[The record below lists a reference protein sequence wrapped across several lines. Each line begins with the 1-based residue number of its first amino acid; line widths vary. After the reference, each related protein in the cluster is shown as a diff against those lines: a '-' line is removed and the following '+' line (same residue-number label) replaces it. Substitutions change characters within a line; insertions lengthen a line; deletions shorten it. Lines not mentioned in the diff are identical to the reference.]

1 LLINSFANADSMGCS
16 CTVCGQA
23 DVNASAAT
31 GSELDVPPGNGNPN
45 VLDDDVGKDPFL
57 PTGNVSDEAATA
69 SHCAGEDKTTNG
81 MGVTDGADAFELL
94 WHAGRYVEASRTLP
108 QAKKAGDPPMAGH
121 RLEDSRW
128 ERVRLIAER
137 CSSLLAMAGRGAS
150 GYLGGGTAPAG
161 AEWNYKVAGSNIQA
175 RMVQTCH
182 VDFIKAVAGMA
193 EVDTTGDTPFQQSSR
208 LKKTTP
214 AGFFGRSKGRGSG
227 TGELQR
233 NESCSSIIS
242 ARRLTGFRH
251 DIVEVRELSCK
262 GSTPTDTVWQTITTD
277 PNIHT
282 KADDI
287 FSSTIVDLLD
297 EPARSVCVLL
307 HPPPASMTLT
317 PPRPKHGRSSFMQ
330 AMMLLEPMG
339 ELPDGNLLADGAAVQ
354 VRITRI
360 IEIEVAYAVR
370 KILQFMPT
378 MVIRKIANKLATDE
392 EAGINAYLQHS
403 AVLTGTME
411 SGPRAEF
418 YERLRARWAKLPG
431 R

>member
-1 LLINSFANADSMGCS
+1 
-16 CTVCGQA
+16 
-23 DVNASAAT
+23 
-31 GSELDVPPGNGNPN
+31 
-45 VLDDDVGKDPFL
+45 
-57 PTGNVSDEAATA
+57 
-69 SHCAGEDKTTNG
+69 
-81 MGVTDGADAFELL
+81 
-94 WHAGRYVEASRTLP
+94 
-108 QAKKAGDPPMAGH
+108 
-121 RLEDSRW
+121 
-128 ERVRLIAER
+128 
-137 CSSLLAMAGRGAS
+137 
-150 GYLGGGTAPAG
+150 
-161 AEWNYKVAGSNIQA
+161 
-175 RMVQTCH
+175 
-182 VDFIKAVAGMA
+182 MA